1 VSCNKTQENMTEQD
15 KHITHIADL
24 IIAELTGKIDDAGR
38 NELENWKHETPEHLR
53 LYNLYQSPDF
63 IARKFE
69 FIKEY
74 SAIEAYQEFAGRV
87 KWAKHRKRTLALYR
101 YVAAVVLLFVLSGS
115 FYFFHDTKDESIAFV
130 QKIQPGSCK
139 AILTEPDGTKID
151 ISDTTFL
158 AFVQKS
164 VMSRKNGEEKEV
176 VETLYH
182 TITIPRGG
190 EYDLLL
196 SDGSRLRMNS
206 ESEIRVPVTFEKG
219 QREVF
224 MKGEIYF
231 DIVRDSLAPFV
242 VHTHQGDIRVLGTSF
257 NVRDYQDENFLET
270 TLVNGKVAFERE
282 GNYSYLKPGE
292 QLRLNKEDGK
302 TTVETVDV
310 LLYCSWKD
318 GRFVF
323 EKQRLE
329 VIMNTIA
336 RWYNIN
342 VFYESSSVKD
352 ILFTGNIKRY
362 SDLEQVV
369 NMLKLINKIDI
380 EIKDRNVFVRSNE

>member
-1 VSCNKTQENMTEQD
+1 MTEQD

-87 KWAKHRKRTLALYR
+87 KQAKRQKRTLVLYR

-164 VMSRKNGEEKEV
+164 VMSRKNEEEKEV

-270 TLVNGKVAFERE
+270 TLVNGKVAFERG

-380 EIKDRNVFVRSNE
+380 EIKDRNVFVRNNE

>member
-1 VSCNKTQENMTEQD
+1 MTEQD

-24 IIAELTGKIDDAGR
+24 IVAELTGKIDDAGR
-38 NELENWKHETPEHLR
+38 RELEKWKYETPEHLR
-53 LYNLYQSPDF
+53 LYDLYQSTD
-63 IARKFE
+63 IVARKFE

-87 KWAKHRKRTLALYR
+87 KQAKRQKRTLVLYR
-101 YVAAVVLLFVLSGS
+101 YVAAVVLLFVLGGS
-115 FYFFHDTKDESIAFV
+115 FYFFHDTKDESIVFV

-164 VMSRKNGEEKEV
+164 VMSRKNGEEKV
-176 VETLYH
+176 VAETLYH

-224 MKGEIYF
+224 MKGEIFF
-231 DIVRDSLAPFV
+231 DITRDSLAPFV

-257 NVRDYQDENFLET
+257 NVRDYQDEDFLET

-362 SDLEQVV
+362 GDLEQVV
-369 NMLKLINKIDI
+369 SMLKLINKIDI
-380 EIKDRNVFVRSNE
+380 KIKDRNVFVRSNE

>member
-1 VSCNKTQENMTEQD
+1 MTVQD
-15 KHITHIADL
+15 KHITRIADL
-24 IIAELTGKIDDAGR
+24 IVAELTEKIDDTGR
-38 NELENWKHETPEHLR
+38 RELENWKHETPEHLR
-53 LYNLYQSPDF
+53 LYNLYQSTDF
-63 IARKFE
+63 VARKFE

-87 KWAKHRKRTLALYR
+87 VQAKRRKRTWVLYR
-101 YVAAVVLLFVLSGS
+101 SVAAAVLLLFLLGGS
-115 FYFFHDTKDESIAFV
+115 FYFFHDVKDESISFV
-130 QKIQPGSCK
+130 QKIQPGSYK

-158 AFVQKS
+158 AFIQKEAI
-164 VMSRKNGEEKEV
+164 SRKSEDEV
-176 VETLYH
+176 TEVLYH

-206 ESEIRVPVTFEKG
+206 ESEVRVPVTFEKG

-242 VHTHQGDIRVLGTSF
+242 VHTRQGDIRVLGTSF
-257 NVRDYQDENFLET
+257 NVRDYQDEDFLET
-270 TLVNGKVAFERE
+270 TLVDGKVAFERK
-282 GNYSYLKPGE
+282 GDCSYLKPGE
-292 QLRLNKEDGK
+292 QLRLNKKNGK
-302 TTVETVDV
+302 TTVEAVDV

-318 GRFVF
+318 GRFAF

-329 VIMNTIA
+329 EIMNTIA
-336 RWYNIN
+336 QWYNIE

-362 SDLEQVV
+362 SDLDQVV

-380 EIKDRNVFVRSNE
+380 DIKDRNVFVRSNE

>member
-1 VSCNKTQENMTEQD
+1 MTEQD

-164 VMSRKNGEEKEV
+164 VMSRKNEEEKEV

-270 TLVNGKVAFERE
+270 TLVNGKVAFERG

-380 EIKDRNVFVRSNE
+380 EIKDRNVFVRNNE

>member
-1 VSCNKTQENMTEQD
+1 MTEQD
-15 KHITHIADL
+15 KHITYIADL

-87 KWAKHRKRTLALYR
+87 KQAKRQKRTLVLYR

-164 VMSRKNGEEKEV
+164 VMSRKNEEEKEV
-176 VETLYH
+176 GETLYH

-380 EIKDRNVFVRSNE
+380 EIKDRNVFVRNNE

>member
-1 VSCNKTQENMTEQD
+1 MTEQD

-24 IIAELTGKIDDAGR
+24 IVAELTGKIDDAGR
-38 NELENWKHETPEHLR
+38 RELEKWKYETPEHLR
-53 LYNLYQSPDF
+53 LYDLYQSTD
-63 IARKFE
+63 IVARKFE

-87 KWAKHRKRTLALYR
+87 KQAKCRKRTLALYR
-101 YVAAVVLLFVLSGS
+101 YVAAVILLFVLGGS
-115 FYFFHDTKDESIAFV
+115 FYFFHDTKDEPIAFV

-164 VMSRKNGEEKEV
+164 VMSRKNGEEKV
-176 VETLYH
+176 VAETLYH

-224 MKGEIYF
+224 MKGEIFF
-231 DIVRDSLAPFV
+231 DITRDSLAPFV

-257 NVRDYQDENFLET
+257 NVRDYQDEDFLYT

-362 SDLEQVV
+362 GDLEQVV
-369 NMLKLINKIDI
+369 SMLKLINKIDI
-380 EIKDRNVFVRSNE
+380 KIKDRNVFVRSNE

>member
-1 VSCNKTQENMTEQD
+1 MTEQD
-15 KHITHIADL
+15 KHITYIADL

-38 NELENWKHETPEHLR
+38 NELENWKHESPEHLR

-87 KWAKHRKRTLALYR
+87 KQAKRQKRTLVLYR

-164 VMSRKNGEEKEV
+164 VMSRKNEEEKEV
-176 VETLYH
+176 GETLYH

-257 NVRDYQDENFLET
+257 NVRDYQDEDFLET

-380 EIKDRNVFVRSNE
+380 EIKDRNVFVRNNE

>member
-1 VSCNKTQENMTEQD
+1 MTEQD

-24 IIAELTGKIDDAGR
+24 IVAELTGKIDDSGR
-38 NELENWKHETPEHLR
+38 RELENWKHETPEHLR
-53 LYNLYQSPDF
+53 LYDLYQSTDF
-63 IARKFE
+63 VARKFE

-87 KWAKHRKRTLALYR
+87 VQAKRRKRTWVLYR
-101 YVAAVVLLFVLSGS
+101 SVAAAVLLLFLLGGS
-115 FYFFHDTKDESIAFV
+115 FYFFHDVKDESISFV
-130 QKIQPGSCK
+130 QKIQPGSYK

-158 AFVQKS
+158 AFIQKE
-164 VMSRKNGEEKEV
+164 VTSRKSEDEV
-176 VETLYH
+176 TEVLYH

-190 EYDLLL
+190 EYDLIL

-206 ESEIRVPVTFEKG
+206 ESEVRVPVTFEKG

-231 DIVRDSLAPFV
+231 DIVRDSLASFV
-242 VHTHQGDIRVLGTSF
+242 VHTRQGDIRVLGTSF
-257 NVRDYQDENFLET
+257 NVRDYQDEDFLET
-270 TLVNGKVAFERE
+270 TLVDGKVAFERK
-282 GNYSYLKPGE
+282 GDCSYLKPGE
-292 QLRLNKEDGK
+292 QLRLNKENGK
-302 TTVETVDV
+302 TTVEAVNV

-329 VIMNTIA
+329 EIMNTIA
-336 RWYNIN
+336 RWYNIE

-362 SDLEQVV
+362 SDLDQVV

-380 EIKDRNVFVRSNE
+380 DIKDRNVFVRSNE

>member
-1 VSCNKTQENMTEQD
+1 MTEQD

>member
-1 VSCNKTQENMTEQD
+1 MTEQD

-24 IIAELTGKIDDAGR
+24 IIAELTGKIDDTGR

-87 KWAKHRKRTLALYR
+87 KQAKRRKRTLVLYR
-101 YVAAVVLLFVLSGS
+101 YVAAVVLLFVLGGS
-115 FYFFHDTKDESIAFV
+115 FYFFHDTKDEPIVFV

-164 VMSRKNGEEKEV
+164 VMSRKNEEEKEV
-176 VETLYH
+176 AETLYH

-206 ESEIRVPVTFEKG
+206 ESEIRVPLTFEKG

-257 NVRDYQDENFLET
+257 NVRDYQDEDFLET

-292 QLRLNKEDGK
+292 QLRFNKEDGK
-302 TTVETVDV
+302 TTVKTVDV

-362 SDLEQVV
+362 GDLEQVV
-369 NMLKLINKIDI
+369 SMLKLINKIDI
-380 EIKDRNVFVRSNE
+380 KIKDRNVFVRSNE

>member
-1 VSCNKTQENMTEQD
+1 MTEQD
-15 KHITHIADL
+15 KHITYIADL

-74 SAIEAYQEFAGRV
+74 SAIEAYQEFTGRV
-87 KWAKHRKRTLALYR
+87 KQAKHRKRTLVLYR

-164 VMSRKNGEEKEV
+164 VMSRKNEEEKEV

-380 EIKDRNVFVRSNE
+380 EIKDRNVFVRNNE

>member
-1 VSCNKTQENMTEQD
+1 MTEQD

-257 NVRDYQDENFLET
+257 NVRDYQDEDFLET

>member
-1 VSCNKTQENMTEQD
+1 MTEQD

-38 NELENWKHETPEHLR
+38 NELENWKHESPEHLR

-74 SAIEAYQEFAGRV
+74 SAIEAYQEFTGRV
-87 KWAKHRKRTLALYR
+87 KQAKRQKRTLVLYR

-164 VMSRKNGEEKEV
+164 VMSRKNEEKKEV

-270 TLVNGKVAFERE
+270 TLVNGKVAFERG

>member
-1 VSCNKTQENMTEQD
+1 
-15 KHITHIADL
+15 
-24 IIAELTGKIDDAGR
+24 
-38 NELENWKHETPEHLR
+38 
-53 LYNLYQSPDF
+53 
-63 IARKFE
+63 
-69 FIKEY
+69 
-74 SAIEAYQEFAGRV
+74 
-87 KWAKHRKRTLALYR
+87 
-101 YVAAVVLLFVLSGS
+101 
-115 FYFFHDTKDESIAFV
+115 
-130 QKIQPGSCK
+130 
-139 AILTEPDGTKID
+139 
-151 ISDTTFL
+151 
-158 AFVQKS
+158 
-164 VMSRKNGEEKEV
+164 
-176 VETLYH
+176 
-182 TITIPRGG
+182 
-190 EYDLLL
+190 
-196 SDGSRLRMNS
+196 MNS

-242 VHTHQGDIRVLGTSF
+242 VHTHQGDIRVSGTSF

-270 TLVNGKVAFERE
+270 TLVNGKVAFERG

>member
-1 VSCNKTQENMTEQD
+1 MTEQD

-24 IIAELTGKIDDAGR
+24 IVAELTGKIDDAGR
-38 NELENWKHETPEHLR
+38 RELEKWKYETPEHLR
-53 LYNLYQSPDF
+53 LYDLYQSTD
-63 IARKFE
+63 IVARKFE

-87 KWAKHRKRTLALYR
+87 KQAKCRKRTLALYR
-101 YVAAVVLLFVLSGS
+101 YVAAVILLFVLGGS
-115 FYFFHDTKDESIAFV
+115 FYFFHDTKDEPIAFV
-130 QKIQPGSCK
+130 QKIRPGSCK

-164 VMSRKNGEEKEV
+164 VMSRKNGEEKV
-176 VETLYH
+176 VAETLYH

-270 TLVNGKVAFERE
+270 TLVNGKVAFERG

-380 EIKDRNVFVRSNE
+380 EIKDRNVFVRNNE

>member
-1 VSCNKTQENMTEQD
+1 MTEQD
-15 KHITHIADL
+15 KHITYIADL

-164 VMSRKNGEEKEV
+164 VMSRKKGEEKEV

-362 SDLEQVV
+362 GDLEQVV
-369 NMLKLINKIDI
+369 SMLKLINKIDI
-380 EIKDRNVFVRSNE
+380 KIKDRNVFVRSNE

>member
-1 VSCNKTQENMTEQD
+1 MTEQD

-164 VMSRKNGEEKEV
+164 VMSRKNEEEKEV

-380 EIKDRNVFVRSNE
+380 EIKDRNVFVRNNE

>member
-1 VSCNKTQENMTEQD
+1 MTEQD

-87 KWAKHRKRTLALYR
+87 KQAKRQKRTLVLYR

-139 AILTEPDGTKID
+139 AILTEPDGIKID

-164 VMSRKNGEEKEV
+164 VMSRKNGEEKV
-176 VETLYH
+176 VAETLYH

-224 MKGEIYF
+224 MKGEIFF
-231 DIVRDSLAPFV
+231 DITRDSLAPFV

-257 NVRDYQDENFLET
+257 NVRDYQDEDFLET

-362 SDLEQVV
+362 GDLEQVV
-369 NMLKLINKIDI
+369 SMLKLINKIDI
-380 EIKDRNVFVRSNE
+380 KIKDRNVFVRSNE

>member
-1 VSCNKTQENMTEQD
+1 MTEQD

-87 KWAKHRKRTLALYR
+87 KQAKRQKRTLVLYR
-101 YVAAVVLLFVLSGS
+101 YVAAVVLLFVLGGS
-115 FYFFHDTKDESIAFV
+115 FYFFHDTKDESIVFV

-164 VMSRKNGEEKEV
+164 VMSRKNEEEKEV
-176 VETLYH
+176 GETLYH

-257 NVRDYQDENFLET
+257 NVRDYQDEDFLET

-369 NMLKLINKIDI
+369 SMLKFINKIDI
-380 EIKDRNVFVRSNE
+380 KIKDRNVFVRSNE

>member
-1 VSCNKTQENMTEQD
+1 MTEQD
-15 KHITHIADL
+15 KHITYIADL

-38 NELENWKHETPEHLR
+38 NELENWKHESPEHLR

-87 KWAKHRKRTLALYR
+87 KQAKRQKRTLVLYR

-164 VMSRKNGEEKEV
+164 VMSRKNEEEKEV

-257 NVRDYQDENFLET
+257 NVRDYQDEDFLET

-380 EIKDRNVFVRSNE
+380 EIKDRNVFVRNNE

>member
-1 VSCNKTQENMTEQD
+1 MTEQD

-38 NELENWKHETPEHLR
+38 NELENWKHESPEHLR

-74 SAIEAYQEFAGRV
+74 SAIEAYQEFAERV
-87 KWAKHRKRTLALYR
+87 KQAKRQKRTLVLYR
-101 YVAAVVLLFVLSGS
+101 YVAAVVLLFVLGGS
-115 FYFFHDTKDESIAFV
+115 FYFFHDTKDESIVFV

-164 VMSRKNGEEKEV
+164 VMSRKNEEEKEV
-176 VETLYH
+176 GETLYH

-257 NVRDYQDENFLET
+257 NVRDYQDEDFLET

-329 VIMNTIA
+329 LIMNTIA

-362 SDLEQVV
+362 RDLEQVV
-369 NMLKLINKIDI
+369 SMFKLINKIDI
-380 EIKDRNVFVRSNE
+380 KIKDRNVFVRSNE

>member
-1 VSCNKTQENMTEQD
+1 MTEQD

-74 SAIEAYQEFAGRV
+74 SAIEAYQEFTGRV
-87 KWAKHRKRTLALYR
+87 KQAKHRKRTLALYR

-164 VMSRKNGEEKEV
+164 VMSRKNEEEKEV

-257 NVRDYQDENFLET
+257 NVRDYQDEDFLET
-270 TLVNGKVAFERE
+270 TLVNGKVAFERG

-292 QLRLNKEDGK
+292 QVRLNKEDGK

-369 NMLKLINKIDI
+369 SMLKLINKIDI
-380 EIKDRNVFVRSNE
+380 KIKDRNVFVRSNE

>member
-1 VSCNKTQENMTEQD
+1 MTEQD
-15 KHITHIADL
+15 KHITYIADL

-38 NELENWKHETPEHLR
+38 NELENWKHESPEHLR

-74 SAIEAYQEFAGRV
+74 SAIEAYQECAGRV
-87 KWAKHRKRTLALYR
+87 KQAKRQKRTLVLYR
-101 YVAAVVLLFVLSGS
+101 YVAAVVLLFVLGGS
-115 FYFFHDTKDESIAFV
+115 FYFFHDTKDESIVFV

-164 VMSRKNGEEKEV
+164 VMSRKNEEKKEV

-270 TLVNGKVAFERE
+270 TLVNGKVAFERG

>member
-1 VSCNKTQENMTEQD
+1 MTEQD

-24 IIAELTGKIDDAGR
+24 IVAELTGKIDDSGR
-38 NELENWKHETPEHLR
+38 RELENWKHETPEHLR
-53 LYNLYQSPDF
+53 LYDLYQSTDF
-63 IARKFE
+63 VARKFE

-87 KWAKHRKRTLALYR
+87 VQAKRRKRTWALYR
-101 YVAAVVLLFVLSGS
+101 YVAAILLFVLGGS
-115 FYFFHDTKDESIAFV
+115 YYFFHDVKDESISFV
-130 QKIQPGSCK
+130 QKIQPGSYK

-158 AFVQKS
+158 AFIQKEAI
-164 VMSRKNGEEKEV
+164 SRKSEDEV
-176 VETLYH
+176 TEVLYH

-206 ESEIRVPVTFEKG
+206 ESEVRVPVTFEKG

-231 DIVRDSLAPFV
+231 DIVRD
-242 VHTHQGDIRVLGTSF
+242 
-257 NVRDYQDENFLET
+257 YQDEDFLET
-270 TLVNGKVAFERE
+270 TLVDGKVAFERK
-282 GNYSYLKPGE
+282 GDCSYLKPGE
-292 QLRLNKEDGK
+292 QLRLNKKNGK
-302 TTVETVDV
+302 TTVEAVDV

-318 GRFVF
+318 GRFAF

-329 VIMNTIA
+329 EIMNTIA
-336 RWYNIN
+336 RWYNIE

-362 SDLEQVV
+362 SDLDQVV

-380 EIKDRNVFVRSNE
+380 DIKDRNVFVRSNE

>member
-1 VSCNKTQENMTEQD
+1 MTEQD

-380 EIKDRNVFVRSNE
+380 DIKDRNVFVRSNE

>member
-1 VSCNKTQENMTEQD
+1 MTEQD

-74 SAIEAYQEFAGRV
+74 SAIEVYQEFAGRV

>member
-1 VSCNKTQENMTEQD
+1 MTEQD

-24 IIAELTGKIDDAGR
+24 IVAELTGKIDDSGR
-38 NELENWKHETPEHLR
+38 RELENWKHETPEHLR
-53 LYNLYQSPDF
+53 LYDLYQSTDF
-63 IARKFE
+63 VARKFE

>member
-1 VSCNKTQENMTEQD
+1 MTEQD

-87 KWAKHRKRTLALYR
+87 KQAKRQKRTLVLYR
-101 YVAAVVLLFVLSGS
+101 YVAAVVLLFVLGGS
-115 FYFFHDTKDESIAFV
+115 FYFFHDTKDESIVFV

-164 VMSRKNGEEKEV
+164 VMSRKNEEEKEV
-176 VETLYH
+176 GETLYH

-257 NVRDYQDENFLET
+257 NVRDYQDEDFLET

-302 TTVETVDV
+302 TMVETVDV

-369 NMLKLINKIDI
+369 SMLKFINKIDI
-380 EIKDRNVFVRSNE
+380 KIKDRNVFVRSNE

>member
-1 VSCNKTQENMTEQD
+1 MTEQD

-224 MKGEIYF
+224 MKGEIFF
-231 DIVRDSLAPFV
+231 DITRDSLAPFV

-257 NVRDYQDENFLET
+257 NVRDYQDEDFLET